1 MGPDRGKF
9 LCVCEES
16 AWYSRRTI
24 ANGGH
29 MSGIRTEAGAHPLS
43 LCALMYYYTWN
54 SRLNSR
60 LSNCIYCWAVPS
72 NYRRSAAAC
81 LALGPCIHAKSSVW
95 TPLGW
100 HTKNIYIYLAS
111 DFAVLSPIAQWPIA
125 AIFDCACAHGALA
138 VGAAYGPNALRPSC
152 RHFFKND
159 DWLNAFYFTAK
170 FVLLKSRQYVEYI
183 HIYIWGSILSAPVA
197 VLRCSS
203 LFSCTRTPT
212 VCLQTNRRVPFSV
225 HKNSKRMEGK
235 REGVSGL
242 HAKTIH
248 VSKTLAAAL
257 AEFDLSQS
265 FSSIVGTKCP
275 YPCYPNSSMLR
286 KLYL

>member
-1 MGPDRGKF
+1 MSAWVMGPDRGKF
-9 LCVCEES
+9 LCVREES

-24 ANGGH
+24 AHGGH

-100 HTKNIYIYLAS
+100 HTKKKKNLAS

-138 VGAAYGPNALRPSC
+138 VWAAYGPNALRPSC

-170 FVLLKSRQYVEYI
+170 FVL
-183 HIYIWGSILSAPVA
+183 
-197 VLRCSS
+197 
-203 LFSCTRTPT
+203 
-212 VCLQTNRRVPFSV
+212 
-225 HKNSKRMEGK
+225 SKADNM
-235 REGVSGL
+235 
-242 HAKTIH
+242 
-248 VSKTLAAAL
+248 
-257 AEFDLSQS
+257 
-265 FSSIVGTKCP
+265 
-275 YPCYPNSSMLR
+275 
-286 KLYL
+286 